1 MMLLQRLRGM
11 AHSATLSI
19 LPEQRRWQRLVQ
31 GAWIMLALALLL
43 IFVVNLPIFFQYA
56 RTICTLPDAG
66 GCPTYQLTPAYAHIF
81 DRLRFSIAFV
91 QSFLAALCVAVS
103 VVYWLL
109 GLLIFWRKSQEPI
122 GLLVSLLLVLF
133 GSTGFIGFNL
143 TVQSPPLF
151 QLLAQIITHWLMW
164 PALLVFV
171 FTFPTGRFTPRWTWA
186 AFIPFFVV
194 AILATLPNPTFQ
206 LPVVV
211 IVLASLL
218 PVGVQVYRYVSVYDA
233 VQRQQ
238 TRWFVFGLSI
248 ILLLIITQGILQVI
262 APVSNAAHLWYQ
274 LVSGPIWLVPW
285 TILALGVS
293 FSILRYRL
301 WDIDVIINRTLVYGS
316 LTLLLGS
323 LYVGLILALQAL
335 MQAVTGGLSEEPL
348 VIVISTLVI
357 AALFRPVRRRIQ
369 DFIDRRF
376 YRRKYDAAKIMA
388 AFSNTLRHEVELEQ
402 LREQL
407 LAVVQE
413 TMQPAFVSLWISP
426 LQQPA
431 FEEETA
437 AASLSY
443 LEEKK

>member
-1 MMLLQRLRGM
+1 MMVLQRLRSR
-11 AHSATLSI
+11 AYAATLSI
-19 LPEQRRWQRLVQ
+19 LPKQRRWQRLVQ

-43 IFVVNLPIFFQYA
+43 IFMVNLPVFFQYA

-66 GCPTYQLTPAYAHIF
+66 SCPTYQLTPAYARIF
-81 DRLRFSIAFV
+81 ERLHFSIAV
-91 QSFLAALCVAVS
+91 AQGFLAALCVAVS

-143 TVQSPPLF
+143 TVQTPPLF
-151 QLLAQIITHWLMW
+151 QFLAQFITHWLMW
-164 PALLVFV
+164 PAMLVFF

-186 AFIPFFVV
+186 AFVPFFVV
-194 AILATLPNPTFQ
+194 AMLATIPGYPDLVPFIA
-206 LPVVV
+206 L
-211 IVLASLL
+211 ILASLL
-218 PVGVQVYRYVSVYDA
+218 PVGVQTYRYVWVYNA

-238 TRWFVFGLSI
+238 TRWFVFGLSVVF
-248 ILLLIITQGILQVI
+248 LLILIQGILEEAAKISI
-262 APVSNAAHLWYQ
+262 AANSWYQ
-274 LVSGPIWLVPW
+274 LLYGPFWLIPW
-285 TILALGVS
+285 TLLLLAVS
-293 FSILRYRL
+293 IPILRYRL
-301 WDIDVIINRTLVYGS
+301 WEIDVIINRTLVYGS

-323 LYVGLILALQAL
+323 LYVGLILALQTL
-335 MQAVTGGLSEEPL
+335 MKAITRDLSEEPL
-348 VIVISTLVI
+348 VIVSSTLVI
-357 AALFRPVRRRIQ
+357 AALFRPLRRRIQ

-388 AFSNTLRHEVELEQ
+388 AFSHSLRHEVELEQ

-426 LQQPA
+426 LKRQA
-431 FEEETA
+431 FEEETTA
-437 AASLSY
+437 ESLS
-443 LEEKK
+443 

>member
-1 MMLLQRLRGM
+1 MMVLQRLRSR
-11 AHSATLSI
+11 AYAATLSI
-19 LPEQRRWQRLVQ
+19 LPKQRRWQRLVQ

-43 IFVVNLPIFFQYA
+43 IFMVNLPVFFQYA

-66 GCPTYQLTPAYAHIF
+66 NCPTYQLTPAYARIF
-81 DRLRFSIAFV
+81 ERLHFSIAV
-91 QSFLAALCVAVS
+91 AQGFLAALCVAVS

-143 TVQSPPLF
+143 TVQTPPLF
-151 QLLAQIITHWLMW
+151 QFLAQFITHWLMW
-164 PALLVFV
+164 PAMLVFF

-186 AFIPFFVV
+186 AFVPFFVV
-194 AILATLPNPTFQ
+194 AMLATIPGYPDLVPFIA
-206 LPVVV
+206 L
-211 IVLASLL
+211 ILASLL
-218 PVGVQVYRYVSVYDA
+218 PVGVQTYRYVWVYNA

-238 TRWFVFGLSI
+238 TRWFVFGLSVVF
-248 ILLLIITQGILQVI
+248 LLILIQGILEEAAKISI
-262 APVSNAAHLWYQ
+262 AANSWYQ
-274 LVSGPIWLVPW
+274 LLYGPFWLIPW
-285 TILALGVS
+285 TLLLLAVS
-293 FSILRYRL
+293 IPILRYRL
-301 WDIDVIINRTLVYGS
+301 WEIDVIINRTLVYGS

-323 LYVGLILALQAL
+323 LYVGLILALQTL
-335 MQAVTGGLSEEPL
+335 MKAITGDLSEEPL
-348 VIVISTLVI
+348 VIVSSTLVI
-357 AALFRPVRRRIQ
+357 AALFRPLRQRIQ

-388 AFSNTLRHEVELEQ
+388 AFSHSLRHEVELEQ

-426 LQQPA
+426 LKRQA
-431 FEEETA
+431 FEEETTA
-437 AASLSY
+437 ESLS
-443 LEEKK
+443 